1 MITKIA
7 IVPYVEYG
15 KTVIGKDNQ
24 LNPFKESRSSILK
37 EKIETSIS
45 NNIQVIVDVNRGD
58 LNYLRRE
65 GVDCFII
72 PEYIKSYVEYGE
84 NKDKC
89 FFLTADEY
97 NTGNVDRFIKYVNE
111 C

>member
-37 EKIETSIS
+37 EKIETLIS
-45 NNIQVIVDVNRGD
+45 NNMEKTRI
-58 LNYLRRE
+58 
-65 GVDCFII
+65 
-72 PEYIKSYVEYGE
+72 S
-84 NKDKC
+84 
-89 FFLTADEY
+89 ASS
-97 NTGNVDRFIKYVNE
+97 
-111 C
+111 